1 MEKAHDEKDTADLRD
16 TISKA
21 TGKMN
26 AMYNPLTIQERKAFI
41 FIDCPGADREIVD
54 MITLQAQRWLKDGG
68 PLVFGGGDSNR
79 PRMTIALGYMDDF
92 SGIVVIPQKV
102 LPEHPTFAFQDAQGQ
117 FSIYEKLYEGQYE
130 YRLSAPSLQELTA
143 LYKAW
148 KDQFRPSTPTA

>member
-21 TGKMN
+21 TGKMTVMDN
-26 AMYNPLTIQERKAFI
+26 TLTVQERKAFI
-41 FIDCPGADREIVD
+41 FIDCPGADKETVD
-54 MITLQAQRWLKDGG
+54 WITLRMQRWLKEGG
-68 PLVFGGGDSNR
+68 PLVFGGGTPDR
-79 PRMTIALGYMDDF
+79 PKMTIALGYMDDL

-117 FSIYEKLYEGQYE
+117 FSVYEKFYGTEYE

-143 LYKAW
+143 LYKTW
-148 KDQFRPSTPTA
+148 KDEFLPSTQTA